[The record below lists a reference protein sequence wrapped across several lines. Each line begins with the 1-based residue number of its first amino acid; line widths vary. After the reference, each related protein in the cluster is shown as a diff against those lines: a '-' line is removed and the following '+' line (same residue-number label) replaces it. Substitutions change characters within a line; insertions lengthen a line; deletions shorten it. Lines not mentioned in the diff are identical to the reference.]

1 VFDDGVRIVMR
12 ADGFKNSCAVR
23 FEGDEGWVETDDSGD
38 IAVSNPY
45 VRDLRDYQK
54 KIQAERWERPVAH
67 PAEFLSS
74 VRTRRVPTASA
85 EDIHFPH
92 VTCHAATVAYHL
104 GRKLTFDPAAQ
115 MFEGDLEASRRLLRP
130 CRTPWTL

>member
-38 IAVSNPY
+38 IAVSSPNLLGSRK
-45 VRDLRDYQK
+45 V
-54 KIQAERWERPVAH
+54 QAERWERPVAH
-67 PAEFLSS
+67 PAEFLAS

-92 VTCHAATVAYHL
+92 VTCHAATVAYHV
-104 GRKLTFDPAAQ
+104 GRKLTFDPATQA
-115 MFEGDLEASRRLLRP
+115 FKGDLEASRRLLRP